1 MKLKNVIKLK
11 FLYLINKTIIIVF
24 ALISF
29 IIILTFLLEGI
40 NANQDNSY
48 KIALELYNQNSYMYL
63 KVIMTFFSVYLF
75 SYSISFKNDFLI
87 YLLLPIGV
95 SKLKSFFSTII
106 VNVIIIYFMFCALF
120 VSYNLIGVSFI
131 KIYSFELE
139 YILIFSRIYLVVLI
153 YGLYAMILMQLL
165 NNNFTLILI
174 IALFV
179 LSNNYYENN
188 ELNLF
193 IVYLLPN
200 VNTHGEIFVNAFYLL
215 IYALELTLFSYYL
228 YNRRDLNY

>member
-11 FLYLINKTIIIVF
+11 FLYLNKTIIIVF

-131 KIYSFELE
+131 KIYSF
-139 YILIFSRIYLVVLI
+139 ICNDIN
-153 YGLYAMILMQLL
+153 A
-165 NNNFTLILI
+165 I
-174 IALFV
+174 IK
-179 LSNNYYENN
+179 
-188 ELNLF
+188 
-193 IVYLLPN
+193 
-200 VNTHGEIFVNAFYLL
+200 
-215 IYALELTLFSYYL
+215 
-228 YNRRDLNY
+228 